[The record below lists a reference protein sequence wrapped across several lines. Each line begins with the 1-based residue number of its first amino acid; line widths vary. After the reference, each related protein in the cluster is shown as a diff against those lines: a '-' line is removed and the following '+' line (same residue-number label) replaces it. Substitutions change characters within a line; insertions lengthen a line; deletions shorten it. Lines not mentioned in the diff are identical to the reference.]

1 MNRLTQFLLRL
12 TGQLT
17 AELLVVGGAFIGS
30 FFAFVLLTR
39 LVFVAGPEQ
48 FDQAAFNVF
57 DELRAGLPGLTP
69 WVLRIT
75 FFGSALWFVVVALLL
90 PAWLWWRKHRREA
103 VELFAAIA
111 GAALLNQLLK
121 TTFGRVRPLTAL
133 IYQPGL
139 SFPSGHAMIG
149 LAMYGMLAWQLWR
162 YRRHPVW
169 AALLLL
175 WALVIGLT
183 RVYLHV
189 HYATDVLAGFAA
201 AVVWVVLVRT
211 AVRQR
216 LRRMGQI
223 DQT

>member
-1 MNRLTQFLLRL
+1 MNRLSQFLLRL

-17 AELLVVGGAFIGS
+17 AELLVLVGAFSGS
-30 FFAFVLLTR
+30 FLCFVLLTR

-48 FDQAAFNVF
+48 FDQAAFNAF
-57 DELRAGLPGLTP
+57 DQLRIAMPGLTP
-69 WVLRIT
+69 WVLRLT
-75 FFGSALWFVVVALLL
+75 FFGSALWFVAVALVL

-111 GAALLNQLLK
+111 GSALLNQLLK

-162 YRRHPVW
+162 YRHHPVW

-175 WALVIGLT
+175 WAILIGLS

-201 AVVWVVLVRT
+201 AVAWLILVRT
-211 AVRQR
+211 TIRQR
-216 LRRMGQI
+216 LGR
-223 DQT
+223 